1 MSNSR
6 PSTKASCG
14 SSTLPD
20 ASCRTAIHID
30 DWKRELDAL
39 AHSNDAEYAKY
50 KRLRA
55 ELSELL
61 DVKYCIDRALDVRAE
76 GRKMRPLAEERD

>member
-6 PSTKASCG
+6 PSTKASAA
-14 SSTLPD
+14 TLPCPTQAPD
-20 ASCRTAIHID
+20 GIHID

-61 DVKYCIDRALDVRAE
+61 DVKYCIDRALDARAE
-76 GRKMRPLAEERD
+76 GRKMRPLSEERG